1 MTYEVS
7 FVPFCQRIFMI
18 FVTFTLIINIK
29 KKKRERKNKKISNFF
44 RDCERKISSKNF
56 NRIITIFFLY
66 NINIFLEVSTH
77 LNTQFTS
84 ENSNSW
90 NFQKSFTFLHTN
102 NLKISIP
109 FYTFLYLLYLLYSLP
124 CLILPLFHLLSV
136 SSGKNSAFPAN
147 RQTLIV
153 LIRSRSRARQ
163 PRFNVPRFL
172 VAPFI
177 HWWRIMHAAI
187 SIRSNSILVRGRRAR
202 RVEFPYRPPADGME
216 MRGWKTTRLELY
228 LDASF
233 SVSCRV
239 SREKKLKRKSSGRP
253 HYLTVLLL
261 KIPRKHFII
270 RRRDFFFPRVGE
282 LILASLN
289 ESDKIRGSRNF

>member
-239 SREKKLKRKSSGRP
+239 SRETQTQILGTTALFDGTLAQNSTETFYHPEKR
-253 HYLTVLLL
+253 
-261 KIPRKHFII
+261 
-270 RRRDFFFPRVGE
+270 FFFPPSWRVDIGVV
-282 LILASLN
+282 
-289 ESDKIRGSRNF
+289 KRKW